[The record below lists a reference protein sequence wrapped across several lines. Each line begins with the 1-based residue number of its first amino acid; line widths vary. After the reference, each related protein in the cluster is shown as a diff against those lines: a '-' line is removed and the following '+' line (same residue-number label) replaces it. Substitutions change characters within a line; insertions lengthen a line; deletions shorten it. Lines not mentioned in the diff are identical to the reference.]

1 MDRKR
6 NGGSKSNPPLPPHVD
21 VPRNSGHAH
30 AMPCEAKRSIPQQW
44 RAHRPAA
51 TASEMIC
58 LCEGAYRVRSHPPRP
73 RPRTSRRNGSSS
85 HPCPCCAP
93 RRDAMRATHSQRP
106 YARRAARPA
115 NESRAA
121 PRTVPGRIKA
131 TAIDRGGPASGAGI
145 SRGSGT
151 GHRFL
156 LSPAHA
162 CALCICVSS
171 RPRAR
176 ALVNGPPAG
185 HHGEP
190 KGRGRRVRWT
200 LGVTTN

>member
-1 MDRKR
+1 
-6 NGGSKSNPPLPPHVD
+6 
-21 VPRNSGHAH
+21 
-30 AMPCEAKRSIPQQW
+30 
-44 RAHRPAA
+44 
-51 TASEMIC
+51 MIC

>member
-131 TAIDRGGPASGAGI
+131 TAIDRGG
-145 SRGSGT
+145 
-151 GHRFL
+151 
-156 LSPAHA
+156 
-162 CALCICVSS
+162 
-171 RPRAR
+171 
-176 ALVNGPPAG
+176 
-185 HHGEP
+185 
-190 KGRGRRVRWT
+190 RRVVPGSAAAAGQGIGSSCPLLMCPLHRGENGRIRT
-200 LGVTTN
+200 DISSSCILP